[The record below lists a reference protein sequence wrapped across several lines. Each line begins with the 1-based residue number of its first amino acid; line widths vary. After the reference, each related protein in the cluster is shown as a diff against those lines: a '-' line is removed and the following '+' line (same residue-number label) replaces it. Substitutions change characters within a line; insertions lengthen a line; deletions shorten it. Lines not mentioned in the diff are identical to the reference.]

1 MMNLASATNSA
12 AAERPARRAV
22 HTVLVLHSS
31 AIVAAG
37 LVAALRRLP
46 ECEVRV
52 PNETDGGCRAS
63 ASLAGVDVVMTDA
76 EWLARKS
83 KMELSDLRACV
94 NGPPKF
100 VLVTTQGTAGAP
112 PAGVSACLSLQ
123 SAEDDVLHAV
133 RKLTGDTGAATAS
146 VAPARATSA
155 LPHAPP
161 RGGLPPG
168 ALRRVMEHVEQR
180 LAEKI
185 ELADLA
191 SLARL
196 SECHFSRAFK
206 QSLGLPPH
214 RYLMMRRIVAAADLI
229 KTTDRPLT
237 EISLEVGFSD
247 QSHFTRVF
255 GDITG
260 ETPRSYRRRHR

>member
-1 MMNLASATNSA
+1 MTNLGPDPHSL
-12 AAERPARRAV
+12 AAEQPPRRAA

-37 LVAALRRLP
+37 LVATLRRLP
-46 ECEVRV
+46 ECDVRV
-52 PNETDGGCRAS
+52 PNEADGGWRAS

-83 KMELSDLRACV
+83 SVELGAPIERVD
-94 NGPPKF
+94 GHPKF
-100 VLVTTQGTAGAP
+100 VLVTTHGSPGAP
-112 PAGVSACLSLQ
+112 PVGVSACLSLQ
-123 SAEDDVLHAV
+123 SAEDDVLHTV
-133 RKLTGDTGAATAS
+133 RQLTDDTDSVVSAS
-146 VAPARATSA
+146 AIIAPS
-155 LPHAPP
+155 HAPP

-168 ALRRVMEHVEQR
+168 ALRRVMEHVERR

-191 SLARL
+191 SIARL

-214 RYLMMRRIVAAADLI
+214 RYLMMRRIASAAELI

-237 EISLEVGFSD
+237 QVSLEVGFSD